1 MLLSSYQKTEIIISI
16 IFFPIFYFIYLKLT
30 NYNVILL
37 DVVWCTMILF
47 ILLLFKNF
55 YINYNILQ
63 KQSQDFY
70 VKL

>member
-1 MLLSSYQKTEIIISI
+1 MLLSSYQKSEIIISI

-47 ILLLFKNF
+47 IILLFKNF

>member
-1 MLLSSYQKTEIIISI
+1 MLISSYQKSEIIIST

-63 KQSQDFY
+63 KQAQDFY
-70 VKL
+70 VTL

>member
-1 MLLSSYQKTEIIISI
+1 MLLSSYQKSEIIISI

-47 ILLLFKNF
+47 IILLFKNF

-63 KQSQDFY
+63 KQARDFY
-70 VKL
+70 VTL

>member
-1 MLLSSYQKTEIIISI
+1 MLLSSYQKSEIIISI

-47 ILLLFKNF
+47 IILLFKNF

-63 KQSQDFY
+63 KQAQDFY